1 MRKRKI
7 FTFLLTIVLT
17 LCTCIGF
24 VGCKGNETPKD
35 GKYDVSI
42 RVVCDDGGSW
52 DFSPDVDEIRIE
64 RNYDGREHRYY
75 VGAYQLAEHPQ
86 FGDSWLTPSGEG
98 ANVFHSNL
106 AYRDENGKVSEVKK
120 VKERGE
126 YCLNVNASQTS
137 TLWNIRRKNNKKDRM
152 SMKIERDG
160 QIRTVE
166 FHFNLAR
173 YFTAVL

>member
-7 FTFLLTIVLT
+7 FTFLLTLLLT

-24 VGCKGNETPKD
+24 IGCKGNETPKD

-98 ANVFHSNL
+98 ANIFHFNMLYTDS
-106 AYRDENGKVSEVKK
+106 NGKQNAQLRK
-120 VKERGE
+120 VKDRGE
-126 YCLNVNASQTS
+126 YAILISAGSTS
-137 TLWNIRRKNNKKDRM
+137 NLWNYRK
-152 SMKIERDG
+152 I
-160 QIRTVE
+160 ILYVTVK
-166 FHFNLAR
+166 
-173 YFTAVL
+173 